1 MYLSA
6 VKSGSLS
13 RYGDSGWDAP
23 PSGRRQSLPS
33 PPPRLFIERVWH
45 RGSAWQSKPAPMILR
60 GAKIILFLAC
70 TLETRIAARAY
81 IAAWKAPSPDP
92 ATTDGRPDWDVVAGW
107 TYGARGRRLRA
118 SNRRHREEENRTNDP
133 SLLRKERRLA
143 FEFSLRSI
151 HAVLFFFFVILRAS
165 SSGSISFVLRA
176 QRGYFF
182 LVFRKKGEKGREI
195 NRQARDSPRQK

>member
-23 PSGRRQSLPS
+23 PSGRRQPLPS

-70 TLETRIAARAY
+70 TLETRIAARVY
-81 IAAWKAPSPDP
+81 IAAWKAPLPRPGHDRWAAWLRRRRGMDIWREGKAITSIESSPS
-92 ATTDGRPDWDVVAGW
+92 
-107 TYGARGRRLRA
+107 RGRKSSGR
-118 SNRRHREEENRTNDP
+118 SI
-133 SLLRKERRLA
+133 A
-143 FEFSLRSI
+143 FEEGKEAGFRIFSSI
-151 HAVLFFFFVILRAS
+151 TLFFFVILRAS

-176 QRGYFF
+176 QRGDFF

>member
-23 PSGRRQSLPS
+23 PSGRRQPLPS

-70 TLETRIAARAY
+70 TLETRIAARVY
-81 IAAWKAPSPDP
+81 IAAWKAPLP
-92 ATTDGRPDWDVVAGW
+92 RPGHDRWAAWLRRRCGMDIWREGKAI
-107 TYGARGRRLRA
+107 TSIESSSSRGRKSSSTIHRFWGRKGGWL
-118 SNRRHREEENRTNDP
+118 SN
-133 SLLRKERRLA
+133 
-143 FEFSLRSI
+143 F
-151 HAVLFFFFVILRAS
+151 LFFFFVILGAS

-176 QRGYFF
+176 QRGDFF